1 MYSQLGQ
8 YSSQQGNAHALN
20 IYNYPGEFRSFRV
33 MGMRYLLTH
42 YRSIHNPPPKN
53 LLFQRCLEMLEEFHR
68 NRDRTSLFEMAD
80 IINTFSPDEE
90 LRERCL
96 NIIREYDNPPQVHVV
111 GLQNRMGVE
120 PRPLEI
126 PKKDTIYDDSQ
137 NVHNTKINQSV
148 ITAIKALFRRY
159 KDILRVEENQAKHI
173 NSCLDNVREILVGKY
188 PVQRQVIT
196 ESVEYVKRSTASFYG
211 IGISEVFLSI
221 WLWISEQKSHIPE
234 LEQRFIEEMKEMKGY
249 CTTGHL
255 ARLVNVIQ
263 GYTEDEEL
271 CIRISD
277 KDQCKAVVRHHLSE
291 ELRNCKDE
299 KVLEGI
305 IGDDKTAY
313 VKFIRQAVSK
323 KLIEWKKDYGEES
336 LEDIAELVNDF
347 CRTKVF
353 Q

>member
-8 YSSQQGNAHALN
+8 YNSRQGDAHALN

-42 YRSIHNPPPKN
+42 YRTIHNPPPKN

-96 NIIREYDNPPQVHVV
+96 DIIREYDNPPQVHVA
-111 GLQNRMGVE
+111 GLQNPMRDAGSAIV
-120 PRPLEI
+120 I
-126 PKKDTIYDDSQ
+126 PKKDTVYDDSQ
-137 NVHNTKINQSV
+137 NVHNTKINQTV
-148 ITAIKALFRRY
+148 ITAVKALFKRY
-159 KDILRVEENQAKHI
+159 EDVLRVEENQVRHI
-173 NSCLDNVREILVGKY
+173 NYCLDNVQEILVRKY
-188 PVQRQVIT
+188 PIHRSVIT
-196 ESVEYVKRSTASFYG
+196 ESVEYVKHSTASFYG

-221 WLWISEQKSHIPE
+221 WLWISEQKDHVSE

-263 GYTEDEEL
+263 GYTEEKEL

-277 KDQCKAVVRHHLSE
+277 KDQCKAVVRHYLSE
-291 ELRNCKDE
+291 ELKNCKDE

-305 IGDDKTAY
+305 IGDDKTLY
-313 VKFIRQAVSK
+313 VKFIRQAVAK
-323 KLIEWKKDYGEES
+323 KLMEWQKDYGEES
-336 LEDIAELVNDF
+336 LENIAELVNNF

-353 Q
+353 E